1 MNAAFSMIT
10 LGFKR
15 YNLSL
20 INSPYRTKMVTAG
33 VIFGAAD
40 AFCQKFLE
48 KSEENTPKKFDWVR
62 CMNMALIGSF
72 VSAPV
77 NHIWYSKWAS
87 ALVSK
92 VTSRARVQPFIS
104 TAADQ
109 ILLTPVT
116 LSSFL
121 FLSDYLKDFRSLK
134 AAKNVQEKF
143 WGGLTTNWKVWP
155 PIILANFMF
164 VPPQMRVLFVNA
176 FGFFWSIYLSRLQNN

>member
-10 LGFKR
+10 LGFRR

-40 AFCQKFLE
+40 AVCQTFLE
-48 KSEENTPKKFDWVR
+48 KSENNAPKRFDWAR
-62 CMNMALIGSF
+62 CMNMVLIGSC
-72 VSAPV
+72 VSAPI
-77 NHIWYSKWAS
+77 NHVWYSKWAS
-87 ALVSK
+87 TLVSK
-92 VTSRARVQPFIS
+92 ITSRARVQPFVS

-109 ILLTPVT
+109 LLVTPVT

-143 WGGLTTNWKVWP
+143 SGAFTTNLKVWP

-164 VPPQMRVLFVNA
+164 VPPQMRVLFVNV
-176 FGFFWSIYLSRLQNN
+176 FGFFWSIYLSKIQNN

>member
-15 YNLSL
+15 YNVSL
-20 INSPYRTKMVTAG
+20 INSPYRTKMITAG
-33 VIFGAAD
+33 VIFGGAD
-40 AFCQKFLE
+40 AFCQTFLE
-48 KSEENTPKKFDWVR
+48 KTPENTTKKFDWVR
-62 CMNMALIGSF
+62 CMNMALIGSCI
-72 VSAPV
+72 SAPV

-92 VTSRARVQPFIS
+92 VTSRARVQPYVS

-109 ILLTPVT
+109 LLVTPVT

-143 WGGLTTNWKVWP
+143 TGAMTTNLKVWP

-164 VPPQMRVLFVNA
+164 IPPHMRVLFVNV
-176 FGFFWSIYLSRLQNN
+176 FGFFWSIYLSHIQNN